1 MYWCNMIFVCA
12 QCGYS
17 TDVKCNYIKHLN
29 RKSKC
34 VSTIDTQ
41 YDIQTITETSYRM
54 IDETHVQCN
63 QCLKELTKSNFA
75 RHLKTCKGVPKN
87 TCMYCKRLFNTP
99 SVLCR
104 HKKTCKMNPVN
115 MPPPPPPPQPEPSSE
130 QYNVQNNYINNNT
143 NNQNNLNVT
152 NNFNFNF
159 GEENVK
165 YILDH
170 EDPRYASASK
180 SLKDTVDL
188 VHFNEN
194 HPENQTVRKL
204 NKKSDL
210 MEFRTKT
217 ASGEDR
223 WEQHDCSTGIPRL
236 RSNLETKLNTKFED
250 DEAISNPTLKE
261 LLYHKS
267 KRGNVPEEDIL
278 MNYNDLEQV
287 NQRRCKE
294 ACDMIIQ
301 NFLKNTLVNI
311 QKTPCVVRCLQ
322 QDINETRRTYGQP
335 ELTLGEVARSY

>member
-1 MYWCNMIFVCA
+1 
-12 QCGYS
+12 
-17 TDVKCNYIKHLN
+17 
-29 RKSKC
+29 
-34 VSTIDTQ
+34 
-41 YDIQTITETSYRM
+41 
-54 IDETHVQCN
+54 
-63 QCLKELTKSNFA
+63 
-75 RHLKTCKGVPKN
+75 
-87 TCMYCKRLFNTP
+87 
-99 SVLCR
+99 
-104 HKKTCKMNPVN
+104 MNPVN
-115 MPPPPPPPQPEPSSE
+115 MPPPPPPPPQPEPSSE
-130 QYNVQNNYINNNT
+130 QYNVQNNYINNNINNT

-278 MNYNDLEQV
+278 MNYNDLERV
-287 NQRRCKE
+287 NHRRCKE
-294 ACDMIIQ
+294 ACDVIIQ